1 MNNSIITR
9 RQLLERA
16 SIGFG
21 ATALGALMAQDS
33 YAGLSM
39 PVRHH
44 VAKAKNV
51 IFAYM
56 SGGVSHVDSFD
67 PKPLLA
73 ERAGK
78 ALPMKIERTVF
89 NNNGKIMPAQWE
101 FKNRGKCGMPV
112 SELFPHMG
120 GVADELALV
129 RSMTAKFSEHGQA
142 NFYMHSGFPFMGY
155 PSAGAWTSY
164 GLGSEADDMP
174 GYVVLQSG
182 KAAYPHGGVA
192 LYSNGFLSA
201 RHQASVLKIDSAA
214 AVPNIKPSE
223 DLYKQRH
230 RLDMIRKMDQQFSQ
244 DSRIDAAIAN
254 YETAYQMQTAVPE
267 VVDLDKETAAT
278 KKLYGMD
285 SSNEHT
291 AAFARQCLMARRL
304 VEKGVRFVELSCM
317 ACGGGG
323 GGAANPWDQHS
334 GLKSGHGKM
343 AAQVDQPIAGLIR
356 DLKSRGMLDET
367 IVLWSGEFGRTP
379 FSQGSNGRD
388 HNPFGFSV
396 WMAGGG
402 FKGGSIYGATDEFGY
417 HAVEN
422 KATIFDMWATILHQL
437 GMNHERMTYR
447 FGGRDLRLTDV
458 HGNVLHDILA

>member
-1 MNNSIITR
+1 MEPIISR
-9 RQLLERA
+9 RQLLQRA

-21 ATALGALMAQDS
+21 ATALSALMADDS
-33 YAGLSM
+33 YAGLSL
-39 PVRHH
+39 PTTHH

-73 ERAGK
+73 QQAGK

-89 NNNGKIMPAQWE
+89 NNNGKVMPAQWE

-120 GVADELALV
+120 SVADELALV

-142 NFYMHSGFPFMGY
+142 NFFIHSGFPFMGY

-164 GLGSEADDMP
+164 GLGTEANDMP

-182 KAAYPHGGVA
+182 GAAYPHGGVA

-201 RHQASVLKIDSAA
+201 RHQASILKVDAPDP
-214 AVPNIKPSE
+214 VVNIRPSE
-223 DLYKQRH
+223 DLFKQRR
-230 RLDMIRKMDQQFSQ
+230 RLDMISQMDKRFS
-244 DSRIDAAIAN
+244 DDARIDAAIAN

-267 VVDLDKETAAT
+267 VVNLANESAAT
-278 KKLYGMD
+278 KKLYGID
-285 SSNEHT
+285 SSNEFT
-291 AAFARQCLMARRL
+291 AAFGHQCLMARRL

-334 GLKSGHGKM
+334 GLKSGHAKM
-343 AAQVDQPIAGLIR
+343 AAQVDQPIAGLIK

-402 FKGGSIYGATDEFGY
+402 FKGGTIYGATDEFGY

-422 KATIFDMWATILHQL
+422 PATIYDMWATILHQL
-437 GMNHERMTYR
+437 GMDHERITYR

-458 HGNVLHDILA
+458 HGSVLRDIIA